1 MQVRA
6 TLRERVVTES
16 AEMSGARLSAP
27 RGACRLTIGVD
38 EKTLPRVFP
47 SCGIDALTW
56 SRERRHRERFRGR
69 ERAMAGERQRE
80 QLGQGGQGLGL
91 GMALSSLTAIQLL
104 LSFGIQWYTIARL
117 GAGPETDALYAGATV
132 LQLFLVAVMDPL
144 SSVLIPLLSG
154 RTEADRRGS
163 ARPLCIGLTTLAG
176 MLVLIIAVIAPLFVS
191 LLVPGFSDRTRALT
205 VELMRIQVVGLIG
218 ASAFT
223 VLAALSHA
231 RNRFLWPAGALVVCS
246 LVGCGLLWL
255 GLSSVGVRLAAWVQ
269 VFLWCGPALLLVK
282 GLGGGPSRPLL
293 LDRPLWGELWDRL
306 RPLLFSAAYIRTGFV
321 VDRFLTSF
329 LAAGSLVIFDLTWRV
344 LAAMVR
350 ILNQGVVTPLVPT
363 LATLAG
369 RGAWSEFAQLCRA
382 RLWWLGAAGPAALVT
397 VLGAVTF
404 AQTLD
409 LWNDNLATFRTL
421 VLAGS
426 GVLFFGGINHL
437 LVNAFYADGESAI
450 PARLEILT
458 TTAGL
463 ALKGLGVLSGG
474 LTGLAAAIS
483 LQYFLS
489 CLLLGGA
496 LARRVTARMRTSPN
510 APVAGMLAA
519 HSSRPL

>member
-1 MQVRA
+1 
-6 TLRERVVTES
+6 
-16 AEMSGARLSAP
+16 
-27 RGACRLTIGVD
+27 
-38 EKTLPRVFP
+38 
-47 SCGIDALTW
+47 
-56 SRERRHRERFRGR
+56 
-69 ERAMAGERQRE
+69 MAGERQRE
-80 QLGQGGQGLGL
+80 QGGESGRGLGL
-91 GMALSSLTAIQLL
+91 GMALSSLTAIQLF

-117 GAGPETDALYAGATV
+117 GAGPTTDALYAGATV
-132 LQLFLVAVMDPL
+132 LQLFLVALMDPL
-144 SSVLIPLLSG
+144 SCVLVPLLSC
-154 RTEADRRGS
+154 RAEADRRRS
-163 ARPLCIGLTTLAG
+163 VRPLFVGMTALAG
-176 MLVLIIAVIAPLFVS
+176 LLVLTIAAAAPLLVS
-191 LLVPGFSDRTRALT
+191 LLVPGFSDDTRALT
-205 VELMRIQVVGLIG
+205 VELTRIQVVGLIG
-218 ASAFT
+218 AAAFT

-246 LVGCGLLWL
+246 LVGWGLLSL
-255 GLSSVGVRLAAWVQ
+255 GLSQVGVRLAAWVQ

-282 GLGGGPSRPLL
+282 GLGAGPSRSLS
-293 LDRPLWGELWDRL
+293 LDRPLWRELWDRL
-306 RPLLFSAAYIRTGFV
+306 RPLLFSAAYVRTGFV

-329 LAAGSLVIFDLTWRV
+329 LTAGSLVIFDLAWRV

-350 ILNQGVVTPLVPT
+350 IFNQGVVTPVVPT
-363 LATLAG
+363 LSALAG
-369 RGAWSEFAQLCRA
+369 RGAWREFAQLCRA
-382 RLWWLGAAGPAALVT
+382 RLWWLGAAGPATLVT

-404 AQTLD
+404 AQTFD
-409 LWNDNLATFRTL
+409 IWNDNLATFRTL

-437 LVNAFYADGESAI
+437 LVNAFYAEGESAV

-463 ALKGLGVLSGG
+463 ALKGLGVLTGG

-496 LARRVTARMRTSPN
+496 LARRVTARLRTSPN